1 MRNSKIWK
9 RLLGAL
15 AGFGLVVAL
24 VPVATTV
31 AAAEQTFDM
40 LQIGSRTYRNVTVT
54 TKSKDYIFILHSA
67 GMTNIKV
74 AELSPELREKLG
86 YAEPPKPKESATNAT
101 AWAKQTLNKLE
112 TSQQLKTMEAQVVS
126 TWRDYAPMEK
136 LQLPP
141 LTPTLLWELVALAA
155 LLYFSHCY
163 CCMLICQ
170 KAGQKPGFL
179 VWLPVLQLFP
189 LLRAAG
195 MSAWWFL
202 AWFVPLL
209 NLLAYVLWCFNIA
222 KARNKTA
229 WVGLFLLLP
238 VTSLLAFLYLALS
251 GGVERKS
258 DKRRIAVMAFGTA

>member
-126 TWRDYAPMEK
+126 TWRDYVPSDS

-141 LTPTLLWELVALAA
+141 LTTTLLWELVALVAV
-155 LLYFSHCY
+155 LYFSNCY

-195 MSAWWFL
+195 MSPWWFL
-202 AWFVPLL
+202 GFFVPLL
-209 NLLAYVLWCFNIA
+209 NFLAYVLWCWNIA
-222 KARNKTA
+222 KARNKSG
-229 WVGLFLLLP
+229 WVALFLFLP
-238 VTSLLAFLYLALS
+238 VTSLLAFLYLAFS

-258 DKRRIAVMAFGTA
+258 DNRRIAVMAFGAA